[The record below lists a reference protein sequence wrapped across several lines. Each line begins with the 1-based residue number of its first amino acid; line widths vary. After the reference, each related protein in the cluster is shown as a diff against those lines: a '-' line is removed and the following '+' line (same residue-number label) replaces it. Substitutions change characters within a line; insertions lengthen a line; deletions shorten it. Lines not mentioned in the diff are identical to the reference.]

1 MNLAARCG
9 VLIYMRGSNIRGGDG
24 GSAGGRET
32 LAPMDSNSK
41 LSYIACDVPE
51 GMTLEQW
58 RARPPR
64 PRRGRP
70 WRKAAQTRPDTNAAR
85 TPR

>member
-1 MNLAARCG
+1 
-9 VLIYMRGSNIRGGDG
+9 
-24 GSAGGRET
+24 
-32 LAPMDSNSK
+32 MDSNSK

-70 WRKAAQTRPDTNAAR
+70 WRRAAQTRPQANARAR
-85 TPR
+85 AEVLP